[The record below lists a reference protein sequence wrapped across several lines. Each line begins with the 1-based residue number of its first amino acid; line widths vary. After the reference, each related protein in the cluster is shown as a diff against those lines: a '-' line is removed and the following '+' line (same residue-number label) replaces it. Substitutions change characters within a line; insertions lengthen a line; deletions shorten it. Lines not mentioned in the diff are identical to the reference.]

1 MRNVFSFTLAAAL
14 GLSAAV
20 GATSF
25 ATVDFEEIDFP
36 QVLSDLGFDFGSQ
49 NAAVE
54 PEVPSL
60 PSANAVV
67 RLNPTLTTI
76 SPFDERFFGLD
87 SIFPE
92 FNSAIGLLRAD
103 GETFGFASGLIDTS
117 RLGTGEVVA
126 FGTKTGGSFVSQ
138 RLSGGGGGLSGF
150 SASAPFSSGL
160 TSLALASSG
169 AGPVAFDNL
178 ILCFDA
184 CEIDEPVL
192 ASVAPSPVLASVA
205 PSPVP
210 LPASALFL
218 MAAVGGL
225 GLMRAGRK
233 A

>member
-25 ATVDFEEIDFP
+25 ATVDFEEINFP
-36 QVLSDLGFDFGSQ
+36 QILSDLGFDFGSQ
-49 NAAVE
+49 NAVVE
-54 PEVPSL
+54 SEVPSI
-60 PSANAVV
+60 PSANTVV
-67 RLNPTLTTI
+67 RLNPVLTSI
-76 SPFDERFFGLD
+76 SPFDEGFFGLD
-87 SIFPE
+87 SIFPD
-92 FNSAIGLLRAD
+92 FNSAIGLLRTD

-117 RLGTGEVVA
+117 LLGTGEVFA
-126 FGTKTGGSFVSQ
+126 FGTKAGGGFVSQ

-150 SASAPFSSGL
+150 SAPAPFSSGL

-169 AGPVAFDNL
+169 AGPVAFDDL

-184 CEIDEPVL
+184 CEIDELVL
-192 ASVAPSPVLASVA
+192 TSAV

-225 GLMRAGRK
+225 GLMRARRK